1 MATTGLPGIDFPGV
15 GVGLLILRD
24 GKILLCRRLKAP
36 EIGFWNIPGGKLD
49 FMERAAEAARRETHE
64 ETGLVIGEVRF
75 LGVDERVFENDQHH
89 WISLLYA
96 TEDFAGEARIMEPEK
111 HSGLEWFALDAL
123 PDQLSEFAKTAIRLL

>member
-1 MATTGLPGIDFPGV
+1 MTMTGLPGVNFPGV
-15 GVGLLILRD
+15 GVGLVVLRD

-49 FMERAAEAARRETHE
+49 FMERATEAARRETQE

-75 LGVDERVFENDQHH
+75 LGVDERVFDNDRHH
-89 WISLLYA
+89 WVSLLYA
-96 TEDFAGEARIMEPEK
+96 TEDFTGEARVMEPDK

-123 PDQLSEFAKTAIRLL
+123 PDRLSEFAKTAIRLL